1 MQNIR
6 LVGWS
11 ADSFTNWL
19 TDNSV
24 NIATNMFASAVGG
37 GLALATANPIG
48 IATAGISISETI
60 ANTIGQFRQASLMP
74 QIQGGNNSGDV
85 NFSSNKNTFV
95 IRRMRCKKEFMQII
109 DNYFSMFGYKV
120 NIVKSPNITGRNNW
134 NYVKTTNANFT
145 GNIPQSDILQINN
158 MFNNGVTFWHNANN
172 MYNYSSN
179 NSIV

>member
-1 MQNIR
+1 MKAYHLQNIQ
-6 LVGWS
+6 LAGWS

-48 IATAGISISETI
+48 IATAGMSIAGTI

-109 DNYFSMFGYKV
+109 DDYFTRFRLCDKKIRY
-120 NIVKSPNITGRNNW
+120 
-134 NYVKTTNANFT
+134 TTFDGT
-145 GNIPQSDILQINN
+145 
-158 MFNNGVTFWHNANN
+158 
-172 MYNYSSN
+172 
-179 NSIV
+179 